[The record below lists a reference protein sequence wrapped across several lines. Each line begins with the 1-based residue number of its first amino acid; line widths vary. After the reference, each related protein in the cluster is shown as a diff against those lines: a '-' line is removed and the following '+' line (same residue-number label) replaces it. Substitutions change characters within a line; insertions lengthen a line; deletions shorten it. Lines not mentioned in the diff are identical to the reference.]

1 MRKGLFA
8 VGLGVTVV
16 LCGAAIAGTGVGPG
30 AGAAVGLVLVAAV
43 SMLGLS
49 TERVAWLA
57 ACLLVLTI
65 QWNGIRVGGGAFGN
79 VFLVMAVGGMTA
91 HSLLGRRPIAAPP
104 TLMLAGLGFLLAAVL
119 SMIFPAGAAL
129 NDQANIQLSSRL
141 AVPVYLTHRSDVL
154 ALIEFELSFLAVP
167 LVLIAAGSTPRRC
180 RRLMDAWT
188 CGAIVNAFVGI
199 TDTLGIVHL
208 SPYALSSGTRSSALT
223 VHPNYLALGA
233 AMAIPT
239 AMVWLGRSPR
249 WTVAGCAAVATL
261 LGGVYAS
268 GSRAG
273 AVAAVVA
280 VAVTAVAIP
289 RLRRGT
295 LLVLPL
301 LGMAGIVVLLF
312 TSTGDHILH
321 QVRLGGSGATDLTI
335 QGSNFQRHQ
344 AAHVGLAQ
352 FRAHPVAGVGFSVI
366 ADAHNIYLELLASG
380 GIIALVAFLTFGGG
394 LLAAI
399 RQGFG
404 GSQRPEVVAGTI
416 SVLVWLA
423 NGAADNQLAD
433 KYLYV
438 IPGLLFAMARV
449 ARRAATASPEPTSA
463 RAAARHAG
471 GATPGTGVAAERVPV
486 PA

>member
-16 LCGAAIAGTGVGPG
+16 LCGAAIAGAGVGLG
-30 AGAAVGLVLVAAV
+30 AGAATGIVLVAAV

-49 TERVAWLA
+49 TQRLAWLA

-79 VFLVMAVGGMTA
+79 VFLVMAFGGMVA
-91 HSLLGRRPIAAPP
+91 HSLLGRRPISAPP
-104 TLMLAGLGFLLAAVL
+104 TLMLAGLCFLLAAVL
-119 SMIFPAGAAL
+119 AMIFPAGAAL
-129 NDQANIQLSSRL
+129 NDQANIQLSARL

-180 RRLMDAWT
+180 RRLMDLWT
-188 CGAIVNAFVGI
+188 CGALVNAFVGL

-233 AMAIPT
+233 SMAIPT

-249 WTVAGCAAVATL
+249 WTVAGYVAVATL

-280 VAVTAVAIP
+280 VAVTALAIP
-289 RLRRGT
+289 RLRRGM
-295 LLVLPL
+295 LLALPV
-301 LGMAGIVVLLF
+301 LGMVGIVVLLF

-394 LLAAI
+394 LLSAV

-404 GSQRPEVVAGTI
+404 GSQRLEVVAGTI
-416 SVLVWLA
+416 SVLVWLV

-438 IPGLLFAMARV
+438 VPGLLFAMARV
-449 ARRAATASPEPTSA
+449 ARRAAQAPPEPSSA
-463 RAAARHAG
+463 WP
-471 GATPGTGVAAERVPV
+471 PGVHVADAPGVGPGAERVPV
-486 PA
+486 PV